1 MDSDDIKMDIIKNFT
16 LLELYNVCQL
26 DVFWV
31 VFVEK
36 HIDDVRNI
44 FFTKHY
50 INKDSPK
57 FLVTNLMI
65 LNLVN
70 SVLDSIVTQNQIDLT
85 LVV

>member
-31 VFVEK
+31 VFVET
-36 HIDDVRNI
+36 HLDQVRNI
-44 FFTKHY
+44 FFAKHS

-57 FLVTNLMI
+57 YLVTNLMI

-70 SVLDSIVTQNQIDLT
+70 SVLDSIIKQT
-85 LVV
+85 